1 MSTIKAFVQSLE
13 TTSCTYGTKF
23 KIAPKTK
30 VEFKIQEDFPRKK
43 KSLFI
48 FPFFLFV
55 VKIKLERV
63 SHDCHK
69 RQGWNKW
76 VLRLSPDAQFLLSY
90 PWLSGWA
97 FSNSNG
103 IDPHPRAEYLNIVF
117 KVYQFFNIF
126 LLGRVQMKWF
136 WYYRRFGPNS
146 IKSQMF

>member
-1 MSTIKAFVQSLE
+1 MSTNKASIQCLW

-63 SHDCHK
+63 SHDTTVTNANHGTSECCDFHQM
-69 RQGWNKW
+69 RSFSFRIPGL
-76 VLRLSPDAQFLLSY
+76 VVELSLVY
-90 PWLSGWA
+90 
-97 FSNSNG
+97 
-103 IDPHPRAEYLNIVF
+103 NIVF
-117 KVYQFFNIF
+117 CILNI
-126 LLGRVQMKWF
+126 LLKELTPMAKTLTREPEQ
-136 WYYRRFGPNS
+136 N
-146 IKSQMF
+146 I